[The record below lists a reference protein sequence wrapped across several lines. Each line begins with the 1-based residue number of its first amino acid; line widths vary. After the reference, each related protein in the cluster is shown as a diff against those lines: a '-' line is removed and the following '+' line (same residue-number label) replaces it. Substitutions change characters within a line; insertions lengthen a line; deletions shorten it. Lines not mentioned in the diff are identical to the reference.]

1 MLQAAVRDRLAKI
14 QNSCWLGIR
23 PDLMPWRV
31 LGEATFLVVAEPAP
45 PEWLLAKLVER
56 EAATLPVLGLLLAI

>member
-1 MLQAAVRDRLAKI
+1 MASVWA
-14 QNSCWLGIR
+14 W
-23 PDLMPWRV
+23 DLVLCPQVSEMPWRV